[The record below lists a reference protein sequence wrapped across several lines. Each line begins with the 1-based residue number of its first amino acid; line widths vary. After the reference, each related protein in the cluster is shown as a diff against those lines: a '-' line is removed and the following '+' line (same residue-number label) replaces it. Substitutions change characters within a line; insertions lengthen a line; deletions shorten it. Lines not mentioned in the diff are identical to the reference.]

1 MKTSIMKWNF
11 WWSNPEKLNEFE
23 WVERDILK
31 HTISLMESPHIKDI
45 IGVRRSG
52 KTFLM
57 YQIISHLIQA
67 GVKPGEILYLNFDDP
82 EFKEV
87 KKTIS
92 TALEIKPEIKYVFL
106 DEIQNIPEWEKEIR
120 VYYDRKEFK
129 QIFVSGSSASL
140 ISRDVGKTLTGRHI
154 TIPVTPFSF
163 KEFLSKHNV
172 DYEDPFQKEKVA
184 HYLELFLQ
192 EGGFPETLSGKVV
205 TKEPILINTYNDIL
219 LRDVVS
225 RFNAD
230 SEIAKKLAYYL
241 MTNIGNPFSENSIA
255 KTINVHNE
263 TVKKYL
269 SMLSEVFLFYYIR
282 QFSWKVKAQLKKDM
296 KCYSIDNGLRNAVS
310 FKFSTDSG
318 RLAENIV
325 LAELKRK
332 EQEVYFWKGKK
343 EVDFIVREGNK
354 LTAINVAYTDTP
366 HKRETEG
373 LMEFKERYSDPKLN
387 LITKELEQTEEGVNY
402 IPLWKWLLD
411 VKQH

>member
-1 MKTSIMKWNF
+1 MKTSIIKWNF
-11 WWSNPEKLNEFE
+11 WWSNPDKLNDFE

-82 EFKEV
+82 EFKEI

-92 TALEIKPEIKYVFL
+92 MALEIKPEIKYAFL
-106 DEIQNIPEWEKEIR
+106 DEIQNVPEWEKDIR

-154 TIPVTPFSF
+154 TIPVAPFSF

-172 DYEDPFQKEKVA
+172 DYGDPFQKEKVA

-205 TKEPILINTYNDIL
+205 TKEPILVNTYNDIL

-230 SEIAKKLAYYL
+230 SETAKKLAHYL

-269 SMLSEVFLFYYIR
+269 SMLSEVFLFYYIL
-282 QFSWKVKAQLKKDM
+282 QFSWKVRVQLKKDM

-318 RLAENIV
+318 RLAENTV
-325 LAELKRK
+325 LAELKRRGK
-332 EQEVYFWKGKK
+332 EVYFWKGKK
-343 EVDFIVREGNK
+343 EVDFIVREGDK

-373 LMEFKERYSDPKLN
+373 LMEFKEKYSNSELN
-387 LITKELEQTEEGVNY
+387 LITKELEQTEEGINY

-411 VKQH
+411 VKH

>member
-1 MKTSIMKWNF
+1 MKWNF

-57 YQIISHLIQA
+57 YQIISHLIHA

-106 DEIQNIPEWEKEIR
+106 DEIKNIPEWEKEIR

-230 SEIAKKLAYYL
+230 SEIAKKLAHYL

-354 LTAINVAYTDTP
+354 LTAINVAYTDTS

-373 LMEFKERYSDPKLN
+373 LMEFKEKYSDPKLN

>member
-1 MKTSIMKWNF
+1 
-11 WWSNPEKLNEFE
+11 
-23 WVERDILK
+23 
-31 HTISLMESPHIKDI
+31 
-45 IGVRRSG
+45 
-52 KTFLM
+52 M
-57 YQIISHLIQA
+57 YQIISHLIHI

-87 KKTIS
+87 KKIIS

-154 TIPVTPFSF
+154 TLSVTPFSF

-172 DYEDPFQKEKVA
+172 NYGDSFQKEKIA

-205 TKEPILINTYNDIL
+205 TKEPILVNTYNDIL

-230 SEIAKKLAYYL
+230 SDTAKKLAHYL

-282 QFSWKVKAQLKKDM
+282 QFSWKIKVQLKKDM

-318 RLAENIV
+318 RLAENTV
-325 LAELKRK
+325 LAELKRREK
-332 EQEVYFWKGKK
+332 EVYFWKDKK

-373 LMEFKERYSDPKLN
+373 LMEFKEKHGSAELV
-387 LITKELEQTEEGVNY
+387 LITKDREQTEEGINH
-402 IPLWKWLLD
+402 IPLWKWLLS
-411 VKQH
+411 VKQQ